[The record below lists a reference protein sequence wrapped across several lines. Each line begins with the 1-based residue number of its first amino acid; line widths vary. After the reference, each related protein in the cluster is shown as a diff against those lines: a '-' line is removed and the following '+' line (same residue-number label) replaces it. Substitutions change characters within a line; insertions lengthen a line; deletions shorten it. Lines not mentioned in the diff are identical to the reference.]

1 MKGIDFMNNIH
12 GLVYG
17 YKLTSQEFEKL
28 YCAWL
33 EDERDEEVLLNYV
46 WEIDDNTKIVCMNI
60 LILNDEEDNSV
71 HSFNDIN
78 QIMAEAEKRKESDTF
93 FDLFAPFFNQSLT
106 TNIFNTLPQIFYINV
121 SL

>member
-1 MKGIDFMNNIH
+1 MNNVH
-12 GLVYG
+12 GFVFG

-28 YCAWL
+28 YRQWL
-33 EDERDEEVLLNYV
+33 EDERDEIVFLNYV
-46 WEIDDNTKIVCMNI
+46 WEIDDNTKIVGMNI
-60 LILNDEEDNSV
+60 LTFNDKGDNSV

-78 QIMAEAEKRKESDTF
+78 KIIAEKRKETNTF
-93 FDLFAPFFNQSLT
+93 FNIFAPFFNQSLT

>member
-12 GLVYG
+12 GFVYG

-33 EDERDEEVLLNYV
+33 EDKRDEKVLFNYV
-46 WEIDDNTKIVCMNI
+46 WEIDAHT
-60 LILNDEEDNSV
+60 NSV
-71 HSFNDIN
+71 GMHPLPLQQPAAPSAHSFNDIYK
-78 QIMAEAEKRKESDTF
+78 ILAEKRREAATF
-93 FDLFAPFFNQSLT
+93 FNIFAPYFNQSLT

>member
-12 GLVYG
+12 GFVYG

-28 YCAWL
+28 YCAWI

-60 LILNDEEDNSV
+60 LIINDEEDNSV

-78 QIMAEAEKRKESDTF
+78 KIIAEKRSETDTF

>member
-12 GLVYG
+12 GFVFG

-28 YCAWL
+28 YCQWL

-46 WEIDDNTKIVCMNI
+46 WEIDDNTKIVGMNI

-71 HSFNDIN
+71 YSFNDIN
-78 QIMAEAEKRKESDTF
+78 KIIAEKRSQSDTF
-93 FDLFAPFFNQSLT
+93 FNIFAPFFNHSLT

>member
-1 MKGIDFMNNIH
+1 MNNIH
-12 GLVYG
+12 GFVFG

-33 EDERDEEVLLNYV
+33 EDKRDEKVLFNYV

-78 QIMAEAEKRKESDTF
+78 KIIAEKKKRIRYILQHLCTI
-93 FDLFAPFFNQSLT
+93 LQSIT
-106 TNIFNTLPQIFYINV
+106 YH
-121 SL
+121 

>member
-12 GLVYG
+12 GFVYG

-33 EDERDEEVLLNYV
+33 EDKRDEKVLFNYV

-78 QIMAEAEKRKESDTF
+78 KIIPETRSESDTF
-93 FDLFAPFFNQSLT
+93 FNIFTPYFNQSLT

>member
-12 GLVYG
+12 GFVFG

-28 YCAWL
+28 YYQWL

-46 WEIDDNTKIVCMNI
+46 WEIDDNTKIVGMNI

-78 QIMAEAEKRKESDTF
+78 KIITEKRSESNTF
-93 FDLFAPFFNQSLT
+93 LNIFAPFFNHSLT
-106 TNIFNTLPQIFYINV
+106 TNIFNSLPQIFYINV

>member
-12 GLVYG
+12 GFVLG
-17 YKLTSQEFEKL
+17 YKLTSQEFEEL
-28 YCAWL
+28 YCQWL

-46 WEIDDNTKIVCMNI
+46 WEIDDNTKIVGMNI

-78 QIMAEAEKRKESDTF
+78 KIIAEKRSESDTF
-93 FDLFAPFFNQSLT
+93 FNIFAPYFNQSLT